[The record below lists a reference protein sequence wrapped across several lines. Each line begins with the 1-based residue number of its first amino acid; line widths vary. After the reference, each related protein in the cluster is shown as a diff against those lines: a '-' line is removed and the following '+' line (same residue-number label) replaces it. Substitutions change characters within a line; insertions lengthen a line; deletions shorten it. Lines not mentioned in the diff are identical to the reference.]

1 MVIRETAHADP
12 FSPRPPARRRRA
24 APLAVGLSIA
34 VHLGVGAYLI
44 NTAFHP
50 MKLAEPPD
58 GPTIDSRMLT
68 LEPTPPPS
76 TRTPPPRI
84 ALHTPAGPIPT
95 TVDTLPQAPPRERV
109 SETTLAPLPRLDGA
123 GLVQAPPVT
132 PDPPTVIEN
141 PDWLTRPDAEQV
153 ARVYPDRAQ
162 RESVGGVVEL
172 ACRVDA
178 AGRTSDCDAVSES
191 PAGYGFA
198 KAARS
203 LAPYFRMKPRRENGA
218 AVGGATV
225 RIPIR
230 FTVSPG

>member
-68 LEPTPPPS
+68 REPTPPPS

-84 ALHTPAGPIPT
+84 APAHSRRT
-95 TVDTLPQAPPRERV
+95 D
-109 SETTLAPLPRLDGA
+109 
-123 GLVQAPPVT
+123 
-132 PDPPTVIEN
+132 PD
-141 PDWLTRPDAEQV
+141 
-153 ARVYPDRAQ
+153 DR
-162 RESVGGVVEL
+162 RHP
-172 ACRVDA
+172 A
-178 AGRTSDCDAVSES
+178 AGA
-191 PAGYGFA
+191 
-198 KAARS
+198 AART
-203 LAPYFRMKPRRENGA
+203 G
-218 AVGGATV
+218 
-225 RIPIR
+225 
-230 FTVSPG
+230 

>member
-1 MVIRETAHADP
+1 MTT
-12 FSPRPPARRRRA
+12 
-24 APLAVGLSIA
+24 
-34 VHLGVGAYLI
+34 VHVGVGAYLI
-44 NTAFHP
+44 NTAVHP
-50 MKLAEPPD
+50 MKLAELPD

-68 LEPTPPPS
+68 LTPTPPPPS
-76 TRTPPPRI
+76 RTQAPRI

-95 TVDTLPQAPPRERV
+95 TVDTLPQAPPRESV
-109 SETTLAPLPRLDGA
+109 HETTIAALPRLDSE
-123 GLVQAPPVT
+123 GLVQAPPVMA
-132 PDPPTVIEN
+132 DPPTVIEN
-141 PDWLTRPDAEQV
+141 PDWLTRPDADQV

-162 RESVGGVVEL
+162 RGNVGGVVEL
-172 ACRVDA
+172 ACKVDA

-198 KAARS
+198 TAARS

-230 FTVSPG
+230 FAANPG